1 MLMYLGDV
9 YQRGSE
15 EEFLNFY
22 NPIFGQLSHITA
34 ATPGNHEYKQYP
46 TAAPYFWYWNYPN
59 SGPTQPNGGGQYYSF
74 NAGGW
79 HIISLDANILPSNLA
94 DFTSTP
100 QGQWLIND
108 LKTHP
113 NSQYKCTL
121 AFWHQERFSDISL
134 RLPSTSVFW
143 NQLYA
148 ANADIIV
155 NAHAHTY
162 ERWRPLNPAG
172 QIDPLRGIRQFVVGT
187 GGNVLAQ
194 NWQTQ
199 DSRSAFR
206 TNTNWGALKLTLY
219 PGFAQYAYYS
229 PANDN
234 MATPNASIPLDAGTI
249 PCH

>member
-1 MLMYLGDV
+1 M
-9 YQRGSE
+9 
-15 EEFLNFY
+15 N
-22 NPIFGQLSHITA
+22 
-34 ATPGNHEYKQYP
+34 
-46 TAAPYFWYWNYPN
+46 
-59 SGPTQPNGGGQYYSF
+59 
-74 NAGGW
+74 
-79 HIISLDANILPSNLA
+79 
-94 DFTSTP
+94 TP
-100 QGQWLIND
+100 QGIWLKND
-108 LKTHP
+108 LAANKG
-113 NSQYKCTL
+113 YKCTL

-134 RLPSTSVFW
+134 RLPATSVFW

-172 QIDPLRGIRQFVVGT
+172 VVDKARGIPEFVVGT

-194 NWQTQ
+194 NWQTA

-219 PGFAQYAYYS
+219 PGFAKFAYYS

-234 MATPNASIPLDAGTI
+234 AATPNASIPLDAGTI